1 MQIRNKIKAK
11 RTDAMDASRRCDR
24 KSGEGERM
32 NESKEGIC
40 DCVRKRRQGFGFY
53 VIIYV
58 FDS

>member
-40 DCVRKRRQGFGFY
+40 DCVRR
-53 VIIYV
+53 IWILCNLCI
-58 FDS
+58 